1 MMKVKRDKHAKQLV
15 MQPRFRPKREKPK
28 RGKGSYRR
36 EKPRTFEVDR
46 GFFYACNICLSIQS
60 LCVSISVI
68 CSLLS

>member
-1 MMKVKRDKHAKQLV
+1 MKVKREKHAKQLV

-46 GFFYACNICLSIQS
+46 GFFMPAIFAYLLNICSH
-60 LCVSISVI
+60 
-68 CSLLS
+68 